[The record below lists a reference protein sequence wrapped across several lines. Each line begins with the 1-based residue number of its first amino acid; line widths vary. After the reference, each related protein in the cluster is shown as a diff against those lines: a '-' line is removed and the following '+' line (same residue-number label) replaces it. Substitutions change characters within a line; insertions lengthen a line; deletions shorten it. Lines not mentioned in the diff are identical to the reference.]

1 VSTNRKFIRHNLQLS
16 TGLGP
21 LVETVPTAAKVGAHV
36 IILGNNLA
44 GATTVSFNG
53 TAASFTVVP
62 NSEITATVPTAA
74 PTGAISTTT
83 STGTLIGNPAF
94 QVLK

>member
-1 VSTNRKFIRHNLQLS
+1 
-16 TGLGP
+16 
-21 LVETVPTAAKVGAHV
+21 VGAHV

-44 GATTVSFNG
+44 GATAVSFNG

-74 PTGAISTTT
+74 PTGAISATT
-83 STGTLIGNPAF
+83 STGTLTGNPAF